1 MAGEQPKGRTMREL
15 RAIVAADNERFD
27 ALGELWSSL
36 SAVEQQKLVDE
47 AKRMVEISEGGLDEA
62 TSDLDK
68 AIEQRDILDNQV
80 VGMAQEILNLR
91 EALQDLSDEPD
102 SQLKLD
108 RARSMLAPDYSEPVK
123 PTLPLFDSGNPNLGR
138 EISEMFGGENAKED

>member
-47 AKRMVEISEGGLDEA
+47 AKRMTEFE
-62 TSDLDK
+62 
-68 AIEQRDILDNQV
+68 
-80 VGMAQEILNLR
+80 
-91 EALQDLSDEPD
+91 
-102 SQLKLD
+102 
-108 RARSMLAPDYSEPVK
+108 
-123 PTLPLFDSGNPNLGR
+123 R
-138 EISEMFGGENAKED
+138 EISRAKRRRAEIEFLLAALSNSKAKNGEES

>member
-102 SQLKLD
+102 SQLKLE
-108 RARSMLAPDYSEPVK
+108 RARSALAPKHEGD
-123 PTLPLFDSGNPNLGR
+123 
-138 EISEMFGGENAKED
+138 INAQED

>member
-1 MAGEQPKGRTMREL
+1 
-15 RAIVAADNERFD
+15 
-27 ALGELWSSL
+27 
-36 SAVEQQKLVDE
+36 
-47 AKRMVEISEGGLDEA
+47 MVEISEGGLDEA

-102 SQLKLD
+102 SPLKLE
-108 RARSMLAPDYSEPVK
+108 RARSALAPKHEGD
-123 PTLPLFDSGNPNLGR
+123 
-138 EISEMFGGENAKED
+138 INAQED